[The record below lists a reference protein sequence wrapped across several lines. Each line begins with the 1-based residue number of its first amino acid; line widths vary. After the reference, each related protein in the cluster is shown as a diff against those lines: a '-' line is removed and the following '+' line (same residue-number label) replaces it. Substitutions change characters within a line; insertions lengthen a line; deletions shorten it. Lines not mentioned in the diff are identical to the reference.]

1 MKVEYI
7 YGWSDVAALIMAGC
21 NILYGRWF
29 LGGESS
35 WRLSHYCMRH
45 QIKNI
50 SCIGKKQSGYFDS
63 QGQVAGGSVRICRTQ
78 STIPAGE
85 THAKIGNNPGSGKAS
100 GPTTIDLHEI
110 FR

>member
-35 WRLSHYCMRH
+35 CGLSHYCMRH
-45 QIKNI
+45 QNQEHLMHR
-50 SCIGKKQSGYFDS
+50 KK
-63 QGQVAGGSVRICRTQ
+63 AERI
-78 STIPAGE
+78 
-85 THAKIGNNPGSGKAS
+85 
-100 GPTTIDLHEI
+100 
-110 FR
+110 F